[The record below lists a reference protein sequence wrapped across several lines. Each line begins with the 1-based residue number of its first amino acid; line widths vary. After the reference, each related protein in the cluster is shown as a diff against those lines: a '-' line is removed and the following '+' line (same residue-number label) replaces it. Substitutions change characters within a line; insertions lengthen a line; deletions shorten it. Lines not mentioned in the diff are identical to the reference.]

1 LDLALDA
8 RENDKVPCTV
18 YVMFDRHN
26 TISETEKVTN
36 QKDTVIAD
44 LGAQAADAHAREQ
57 EVDATHKK
65 LAVNLAR
72 VEEEAAQAKEDVK
85 DLKKKLEKSKAASDK
100 FMAGEAERRE
110 RACDEAA
117 NDLYVKLKREYD
129 SSIGKVE
136 RLERFG
142 RFEGRGC
149 RTEGRQC

>member
-142 RFEGRGC
+142 RFEDRGC
-149 RTEGRQC
+149 RIEGRQC